1 VNLSALLNLI
11 WAAIAATALGC
22 LAYAEF
28 RSRGLVRR
36 RSCGRRAVS
45 VLIAAFLLFPCV
57 SASDDWLWVRA
68 LPLRPESG
76 RGAGTAPINKS
87 DEKASI
93 NLARLLEAVGNFQV
107 AGIYSLPFT
116 ACFFFLFR
124 LPNRKPR
131 SLRLSSRAGRDPPV
145 LSLSR

>member
-1 VNLSALLNLI
+1 MNLSALLNLI

-28 RSRGLVRR
+28 RSRNRR
-36 RSCGRRAVS
+36 RSCLRRAVS

-76 RGAGTAPINKS
+76 RGAGTSPINKS

-124 LPNRKPR
+124 LPNRKLR
-131 SLRLSSRAGRDPPV
+131 TLRLSSRAGRDPPV
-145 LSLSR
+145 FSLSR